1 MLCQVSQF
9 SHYGQCRCGECRGA
23 FLAAINAKTLNY
35 FIDATQSNMFDEK
48 VLAKKNILIFLFFST
63 SYA

>member
-1 MLCQVSQF
+1 
-9 SHYGQCRCGECRGA
+9 
-23 FLAAINAKTLNY
+23 LAAINAKTLKY

-63 SYA
+63 SCA